1 MMHTQPVLRRRLS
14 SANFLLPSASPV
26 PFSHYLNF
34 PFRPTNHY
42 SLCSAHKAWIAQLS
56 EELATTAAAAAASS
70 ASSPPPNDGPI
81 ELSPSIRSIISAAY
95 GSSSLQTAASV
106 LLTGA
111 FALFL
116 FRSLRR
122 RAKLAKQARLRS
134 SGAKTGSN
142 NSLRKKGKSRTSP
155 DQAFLGAVIA
165 AACGILLY
173 KFTTT
178 IEYSLNHQTLSN
190 NYSVRQIT
198 ITIRTIINGM
208 CYLATF
214 VFGFNSLGLFLYS
227 GQLALNSFSE
237 VSRSEGDA
245 PLNSSY
251 PKSSDP
257 DSSGTTSADEDQ
269 SSDKTQK

>member
-14 SANFLLPSASPV
+14 SANLLLPSASPV
-26 PFSHYLNF
+26 PFSHYLKF

-56 EELATTAAAAAASS
+56 EELAAAASS
-70 ASSPPPNDGPI
+70 ASSPPPTEGPI
-81 ELSPSIRSIISAAY
+81 ELSPSIPSIISAAY

-111 FALFL
+111 FSLFL

-134 SGAKTGSN
+134 SGAKTASN

-214 VFGFNSLGLFLYS
+214 VFGFNSLGLLLYS
-227 GQLALNSFSE
+227 GQLALNSFAE

-269 SSDKTQK
+269 SSEKRQK

>member
-122 RAKLAKQARLRS
+122 RAKLAKQA
-134 SGAKTGSN
+134 
-142 NSLRKKGKSRTSP
+142 
-155 DQAFLGAVIA
+155 
-165 AACGILLY
+165 
-173 KFTTT
+173 
-178 IEYSLNHQTLSN
+178 
-190 NYSVRQIT
+190 VRQIT